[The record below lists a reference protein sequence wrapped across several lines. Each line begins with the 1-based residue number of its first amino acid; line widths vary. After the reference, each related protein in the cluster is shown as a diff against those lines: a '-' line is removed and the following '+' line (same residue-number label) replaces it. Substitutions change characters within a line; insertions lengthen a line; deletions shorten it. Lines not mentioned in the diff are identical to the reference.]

1 MEKLTGYFKRT
12 GRQIASMSAPARTAA
27 LVLALLA
34 AGGCVWL
41 VLATVRP
48 ATVPVTTGPTPVRH
62 MAALQAEL
70 DRRGISYRIERGRLH
85 VDCDR
90 LDDARA
96 ILAGLSARTSEAMDN
111 LRKLADRDD
120 IWSSQAERDRRWQ
133 AGKMALLSEQISS
146 LAGVNSATVIL
157 SPGSPGR
164 FGRPGR
170 VGGASVKL
178 AMQAPTRA
186 ADALCETIA
195 DMVTASVAGIR
206 RQDVC
211 VVDGCGRSYR
221 PAAAPPADGP
231 IARTRQAEAYYAGR
245 VRKALSYIDGL
256 VVTVRAPAPPAK
268 ADQIA
273 RCVGVSVSIPRSYLL
288 AAGRTAGSG
297 QRLADVASARQA
309 DVTRVVMYEAALADP
324 GAVKVTWYH
333 DVPAGAEVP
342 ATSADAVGTRTAG
355 VPWIAFASWAVGAGV
370 VLVIGRLLWRRA
382 GSPAAGPGA
391 GQTKSGPAHVSSGA
405 ARAERMG
412 GGPFAFLIDT
422 PAEQLLALLGGEHP
436 QTIAL
441 VLAHVGPGKAAAV
454 LAGLEPERQVDVV
467 RRIASLG
474 APVGEV
480 AGEIA
485 RGLAARM
492 GIGATGAADNAGG
505 ISTAA
510 EILHHVGY
518 DGEQAVLDGL
528 KDEEPGLADSIRRQ
542 LFEFEDIASLSPETV
557 GRALADL
564 PSDDIAVA
572 LRMAGDEVKDN
583 ILAGLASEAAGQVR
597 QAMDRIGPVRLSDV
611 EAAQQRVA
619 TAVRRAGNGRYVGSD
634 AGDRVDDTIEAGS
647 E

>member
-1 MEKLTGYFKRT
+1 MEKLTGYLRRT
-12 GRQIASMSAPARTAA
+12 GRQIASMSPAARAGA
-27 LVLALLA
+27 IGMAMLV
-34 AGGCVWL
+34 AGGGVWL
-41 VLATVRP
+41 ILATVKP
-48 ATVPVTTGPTPVRH
+48 AAVPVTAGPTDARH
-62 MAALQAEL
+62 VAAVQAEL

-85 VDCDR
+85 VAPEC
-90 LDDARA
+90 LDEARA
-96 ILAGLSARTSEAMDN
+96 ILAGLDARTSQAMDN

-120 IWSSQAERDRRWQ
+120 IWSSQTEKLRRWQ

-146 LAGVNSATVIL
+146 LVGVESATVIL

-164 FGRPGR
+164 FGRPGQA
-170 VGGASVKL
+170 GGASVKL
-178 AMQAPTRA
+178 AMRA
-186 ADALCETIA
+186 GMRAGDALCETIA
-195 DMVTASVAGIR
+195 DMVTGSVAGIR

-211 VVDGCGRSYR
+211 VVDSRGRSYR
-221 PAAAPPADGP
+221 PAAPPVDGL
-231 IARTRQAEAYYAGR
+231 IDRTRQVEAYYAGR
-245 VRKALSYIDGL
+245 LRKALSYIDGL
-256 VVTVRAPAPPAK
+256 VVTVRAVAPPVK
-268 ADQIA
+268 ADQVG

-288 AAGRTAGSG
+288 AAHRSDGSG
-297 QRLADVASARQA
+297 QRLEDFASARQLG
-309 DVTRVVMYEAALADP
+309 VERVVMYEAALPDP

-333 DVPAGAEVP
+333 DAPRHAEAP
-342 ATSADAVGTRTAG
+342 GTSANAVGNRTAG
-355 VPWIAFASWAVGAGV
+355 GDWGSFVRWAVSAVV
-370 VLVIGRLLWRRA
+370 VLVVGRLLWWRVGGA
-382 GSPAAGPGA
+382 GVRPGA
-391 GQTKSGPAHVSSGA
+391 GQTKIGSGKVPSSPGRSERPGA
-405 ARAERMG
+405 
-412 GGPFAFLIDT
+412 GPFAFLVDT
-422 PAEQLLALLGGEHP
+422 PAEQLLELLGGEHP

-474 APVGEV
+474 APTGEV

-492 GIGATGAADNAGG
+492 GISAAGGDDNAGG

-528 KDEEPGLADSIRRQ
+528 KDEAPALADSIRRQ
-542 LFEFEDIASLSPETV
+542 LFEFEDIAALSPETV

-572 LRMAGDEVKDN
+572 LRTAGDEVKDK
-583 ILAGLASEAAGQVR
+583 ILASLAAEAAGHVR

-619 TAVRRAGNGRYVGSD
+619 TAVRRAGSGRYLS
-634 AGDRVDDTIEAGS
+634 DDTSDRADDYVETGS